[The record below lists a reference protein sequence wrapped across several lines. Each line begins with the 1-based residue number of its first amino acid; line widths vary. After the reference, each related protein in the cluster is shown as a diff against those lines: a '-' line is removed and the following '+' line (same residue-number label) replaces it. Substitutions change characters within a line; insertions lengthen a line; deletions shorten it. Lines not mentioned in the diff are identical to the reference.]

1 MTTDQSLPH
10 PRVRT
15 PQTGPVVWSV
25 LTLLFLVE
33 LLAWA
38 AYGVLGWALSP
49 GWLWVWLLPLLVV
62 SLWAATASPR
72 ARWRGAVLTPVVKL
86 LAFTGAVLALV
97 GTGHPVA
104 GGVLGVLATAV
115 HLAARRPDV
124 RARLEQI
131 STPDGVRD

>member
-1 MTTDQSLPH
+1 M
-10 PRVRT
+10 
-15 PQTGPVVWSV
+15 VWSV
-25 LTLLFLVE
+25 LTLLLLVE

-62 SLWAATASPR
+62 SLWTATASPR

-86 LAFTGAVLALV
+86 LVFSGAVLALV
-97 GTGHPVA
+97 ATRHPVA

-124 RARLEQI
+124 RARLEQV

>member
-1 MTTDQSLPH
+1 M
-10 PRVRT
+10 
-15 PQTGPVVWSV
+15 VWSV

-72 ARWRGAVLTPVVKL
+72 ARWRGAMLTPVVKL
-86 LAFTGAVLALV
+86 LVFTGAVLALV
-97 GTGHPVA
+97 ATGHPAA
-104 GGVLGVLATAV
+104 GAVLGVLATAV

-124 RARLEQI
+124 RARLEQV
-131 STPDGVRD
+131 STPHGVRD

>member
-1 MTTDQSLPH
+1 M
-10 PRVRT
+10 
-15 PQTGPVVWSV
+15 VWSV
-25 LTLLFLVE
+25 LTLLLLVE

-86 LAFTGAVLALV
+86 LVFTGAVLALV
-97 GTGHPVA
+97 ATGHPVA
-104 GGVLGVLATAV
+104 GGVLGVLTAAV

-124 RARLEQI
+124 RARLEQV
-131 STPDGVRD
+131 STPHGVRD